1 MPRKSLFTDN
11 HVFGAVGQLMAQHGS
26 VTTSAVQEAAKLS
39 TGSLYHRFGSREG
52 LLAETWL
59 FALQAFQPHFVKA
72 LETPNNPVGEIAAV
86 TPRFC
91 RQHRRE
97 ALILA
102 CCNYRQFI
110 NDDTPAAILQCI
122 DEANAKTF
130 AAFNGYIKRQRFNP
144 DACRMALITFPL
156 SAVKQY
162 LPEKDVPME
171 VDHIVAISA
180 EAILS
185 ETINNKIRFLDSDDY
200 KGTQIST

>member
-1 MPRKSLFTDN
+1 MPRKTLFADDD
-11 HVFGAVGQLMAQHGS
+11 VFGAVGQLMAQQGS

-59 FALQAFQPHFVKA
+59 FALQAFQPHFVNA

-110 NDDTPAAILQCI
+110 NDDTPAAIRQCI

-130 AAFNGYIKRQRFNP
+130 AAFNSYVKRRGFNL

-162 LPEKDVPME
+162 LPENGVPKE
-171 VDHIVAISA
+171 VDHIVAVAA

-185 ETINNKIRFLDSDDY
+185 QTTDYKSRFLDSD
-200 KGTQIST
+200 G